1 MNMYASILR
10 RLRSPGTLLVPAAML
25 LLTLFVLSMADA
37 LWVGYA
43 TIPLE
48 FIVVDAKT
56 NMPVSGSLVQLK
68 EGPPEYAAPV
78 TGQDGRTR
86 LVIKAMC
93 AGRSSIFRRTRSVN
107 YGFWEARVEAV
118 GYETFRDALS
128 NLTRD
133 HRYHDQNAVL
143 PPILIELRRKSGHL
157 AN

>member
-1 MNMYASILR
+1 MYASILR
-10 RLRSPGTLLVPAAML
+10 RLRSPWALLVPAAL
-25 LLTLFVLSMADA
+25 LFLPMFVLSMADA
-37 LWVGYA
+37 LWVGSA

-48 FIVVDAKT
+48 FIVVDANT

-68 EGPPEYAAPV
+68 EGPPEYVAPV

-107 YGFWEARVEAV
+107 YEFWEARVEAD
-118 GYETFRDALS
+118 GYETFRDVLS

-133 HRYHDQNAVL
+133 PRYHDQNAVL
-143 PPILIELRRKSGHL
+143 PPIQIELRQKPGHRV
-157 AN
+157 N